1 MMMLEY
7 KKEPCTHNSFNLATS
22 LFCNCGIPLGKR
34 YRNFPC
40 YHLFCEECINK
51 DDSNTKCKMCES
63 LVEIVEELH
72 PNEEIFICTV
82 PNCKQ
87 GFLNFPSLKA
97 HAKISHSVNI
107 DTIEEFYEKFGD
119 LDVPIPNSNLV
130 TIEKNRFKQSKG
142 KRNGKSSSPDIA
154 DRDSTLTKSPKT
166 ARKDD
171 KTEDKQ
177 DKLEILM

>member
-1 MMMLEY
+1 MKILEC
-7 KKEPCTHNSFNLATS
+7 KKEPCAHNSFNLAAS

-40 YHLFCEECINK
+40 YHLFCEECIKK
-51 DDSNTKCKMCES
+51 DDSSAKCRMCES

-87 GFLNFPSLKA
+87 AFLNFPSLKG

-107 DTIEEFYEKFGD
+107 DTIEAFYEKFGD
-119 LDVPIPNSNLV
+119 LDIPIRDSNTV
-130 TIEKNRFKQSKG
+130 TIEKSRFKQSNI
-142 KRNGKSSSPDIA
+142 KRNHAALFPDIT
-154 DRDSTLTKSPKT
+154 DHDSTLSKSPTTVGK
-166 ARKDD
+166 AD
-171 KTEDKQ
+171 KLEDKQ
-177 DKLEILM
+177 DNLEILM